1 MSTSV
6 IAVFKAKDEMFEKLK
21 EAFKGVLTET
31 KNYDG
36 CQQLGACSDENDKSV
51 ILYEVWDSADHHKK
65 YLEWRE
71 DTGVLKAIDEMC
83 REAPDISY
91 KSFLFQ

>member
-1 MSTSV
+1 M

-21 EAFKGVLTET
+21 ETFKGVLTET

-36 CQQLGACSDENDKSV
+36 YQQLGACSDENAKSV

-65 YLEWRE
+65 YLKWRE
-71 DTGVLKAIDEMC
+71 GTGVLKAIDEMC
-83 REAPDISY
+83 REASDISY